1 MWSIFNQYDILDL
14 VSVNADVF
22 VQWTLVFRR
31 VCVPIWEKML
41 SIAARFSCVCNV
53 CPALLFL
60 LSMQLTLPFV
70 IPCVWRYCLLLHY
83 SSLISCSPTAQQM
96 CRSVS
101 IHLYHNSCTRN
112 PIITIMG
119 VLNLCDHT
127 CNATC
132 EFLITHHFITR
143 PTWTKQ
149 NDDWG
154 LSWSSSATSAFF
166 QILLN
171 FSVLNHPTIWQH
183 ITLLFLDIVGVFK

>member
-1 MWSIFNQYDILDL
+1 MNFSFPKG
-14 VSVNADVF
+14 VC
-22 VQWTLVFRR
+22 
-31 VCVPIWEKML
+31 VCVPLWETTL
-41 SIAARFSCVCNV
+41 STAARFSCVCKV

-70 IPCVWRYCLLLHY
+70 IPCVWRHCLLLHY
-83 SSLISCSPTAQQM
+83 SSLISSSPIAQQM

-119 VLNLCDHT
+119 VLNLCNHT

-132 EFLITHHFITR
+132 DFLITHHFITR
-143 PTWTKQ
+143 PAWTKQ

-154 LSWSSSATSAFF
+154 LSWS
-166 QILLN
+166 
-171 FSVLNHPTIWQH
+171 FSVRYSTSNRPRLPSSKSFWIFQFS
-183 ITLLFLDIVGVFK
+183 ITLQFDGI